1 MSKTSTLD
9 FVLPLITISLP
20 SHHHHHYR
28 TAITS
33 SAMAGE
39 TTPHNSAIVCACLTG
54 PKRAPE
60 DLLGVRYG
68 AELVWFRMPCKGY
81 LAEDLASDTK
91 AIVYCAQRTTPEMG
105 DIKALMRT
113 MLAVAI
119 SQDTTEQSAKRVHRL
134 TTVLHCDRPRRG
146 STDHETYF

>member
-1 MSKTSTLD
+1 MSKTFTLN
-9 FVLPLITISLP
+9 FGLPLITISLP
-20 SHHHHHYR
+20 SHHHYYR

-33 SAMAGE
+33 SAMARE
-39 TTPHNSAIVCACLTG
+39 IALHDSAIVCSRLDEA
-54 PKRAPE
+54 KRAPE

-91 AIVYCAQRTTPEMG
+91 AIVYRAQRTTPEM
-105 DIKALMRT
+105 KALMGT

-134 TTVLHCDRPRRG
+134 TTVLHCDRSRRG
-146 STDHETYF
+146 SNDHETYF

>member
-1 MSKTSTLD
+1 MLSKTSTLN
-9 FVLPLITISLP
+9 FVLPLKTISLP
-20 SHHHHHYR
+20 SHRHYYR

-39 TTPHNSAIVCACLTG
+39 IALNDSAIVCSRLDGA
-54 PKRAPE
+54 KRAPE

-68 AELVWFRMPCKGY
+68 AKLVWFRMPCKGY

-91 AIVYCAQRTTPEMG
+91 AIVYRAQRTTPEMG

-146 STDHETYF
+146 SNDHETYF

>member
-1 MSKTSTLD
+1 
-9 FVLPLITISLP
+9 
-20 SHHHHHYR
+20 
-28 TAITS
+28 
-33 SAMAGE
+33 MAGE
-39 TTPHNSAIVCACLTG
+39 IALNDSAIVCACLTG
-54 PKRAPE
+54 AKRAPE

-81 LAEDLASDTK
+81 LAEDLASNTT
-91 AIVYCAQRTTPEMG
+91 AIVYRAQRTTPEME

-146 STDHETYF
+146 GNDHETYF

>member
-1 MSKTSTLD
+1 
-9 FVLPLITISLP
+9 
-20 SHHHHHYR
+20 
-28 TAITS
+28 
-33 SAMAGE
+33 MAGE
-39 TTPHNSAIVCACLTG
+39 IALNDSAIVCSRLDGA
-54 PKRAPE
+54 KRAPE

-81 LAEDLASDTK
+81 LAEDLVSDTK
-91 AIVYCAQRTTPEMG
+91 AIVYRAQRTTPEMG
-105 DIKALMRT
+105 DIKALMGT

-146 STDHETYF
+146 SNHHETYF

>member
-1 MSKTSTLD
+1 MLSKTSTLN
-9 FVLPLITISLP
+9 FVLPLKTISLP
-20 SHHHHHYR
+20 SHHHHYR
-28 TAITS
+28 TAINS

-54 PKRAPE
+54 AKRAPE

-68 AELVWFRMPCKGY
+68 AKLVWFRMPCKGY

-91 AIVYCAQRTTPEMG
+91 AIVYRAQRTTPEMG
-105 DIKALMRT
+105 DIRALMRT

-134 TTVLHCDRPRRG
+134 TTVLHYDWP
-146 STDHETYF
+146 

>member
-1 MSKTSTLD
+1 
-9 FVLPLITISLP
+9 
-20 SHHHHHYR
+20 
-28 TAITS
+28 
-33 SAMAGE
+33 MAGE
-39 TTPHNSAIVCACLTG
+39 TTLHDSAIVRSRLDGA
-54 PKRAPE
+54 KRAPE
-60 DLLGVRYG
+60 DLLGVRYR
-68 AELVWFRMPCKGY
+68 AKLVWFRMPCKGY

-91 AIVYCAQRTTPEMG
+91 AIVYRAQRTTPEMG

-146 STDHETYF
+146 SADHETYF

>member
-1 MSKTSTLD
+1 MSKTFTLN
-9 FVLPLITISLP
+9 FVLPLIAISLP
-20 SHHHHHYR
+20 SHHHHYR
-28 TAITS
+28 TAINS

-39 TTPHNSAIVCACLTG
+39 IALNDSAIVCSRLDGA
-54 PKRAPE
+54 KRAPE

-68 AELVWFRMPCKGY
+68 AKLVWFRMPCKGY

-91 AIVYCAQRTTPEMG
+91 AIVYRSQRTTPEMG

-119 SQDTTEQSAKRVHRL
+119 SQDTTEQSAKRVQRL
-134 TTVLHCDRPRRG
+134 TTVLHYDWP
-146 STDHETYF
+146 

>member
-1 MSKTSTLD
+1 M
-9 FVLPLITISLP
+9 SLP
-20 SHHHHHYR
+20 SHYHHYR

-39 TTPHNSAIVCACLTG
+39 IALHDSAIVCSRLDGA
-54 PKRAPE
+54 KRAPE
-60 DLLGVRYG
+60 DLLGVLYG

-81 LAEDLASDTK
+81 LAKDLASDTK
-91 AIVYCAQRTTPEMG
+91 AIVYRVQRTTPEMG
-105 DIKALMRT
+105 DIKALIGT
-113 MLAVAI
+113 MLAVAV

-146 STDHETYF
+146 GNDHETYF